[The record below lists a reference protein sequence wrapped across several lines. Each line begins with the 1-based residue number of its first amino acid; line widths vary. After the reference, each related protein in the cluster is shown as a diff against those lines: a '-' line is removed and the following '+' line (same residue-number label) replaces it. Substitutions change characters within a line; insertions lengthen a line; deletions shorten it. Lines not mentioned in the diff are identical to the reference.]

1 MLAGAHAVVTGGGT
15 GIGAAIARALAGAG
29 AKVSVVG
36 RRMAP
41 LEGVAEEIG
50 GFAVA
55 ADVADAATVERAFDA
70 ARNAYG
76 QIGILIN
83 NAGIAPSAPFHR
95 TSAEDWRAVM
105 STNLDG
111 VFYCCQAALGDLRA
125 AEAGRIVTVASVAGL
140 QGFGYVAPYVAG
152 KHGAVGLMRAL
163 GSEYAGT
170 GLTANAV
177 CPGFV
182 DTQIVVDA
190 AALIAAKG
198 GMGEEQ
204 ARAALAAQNAGGR
217 LLSPEEVATVVLEL
231 CDPASTVNGAAV
243 TIEESA

>member
-29 AKVSVVG
+29 AKVSLVG
-36 RRMAP
+36 RRMDP
-41 LEGVAEEIG
+41 LRAVADEIG
-50 GFAVA
+50 GFAVT
-55 ADVADAATVERAFDA
+55 ADVADAEAVERAFDA
-70 ARNAYG
+70 ARAANG
-76 QIGILIN
+76 PITVLIN

-95 TSAEDWRAVM
+95 TSFEDWRAVM
-105 STNLDG
+105 ATNLDG
-111 VFYCCQAALGDLRA
+111 VFHCCQAALGDLRA
-125 AEAGRIVTVASVAGL
+125 AQAGRIVTVASVAGL
-140 QGFGYVAPYVAG
+140 RGFGYVAPYVAS

-163 GSEYAGT
+163 AAEYAGT

-182 DTQIVVDA
+182 DTQIVADA

-198 GMGEEQ
+198 GMGEDQ